1 MLKGWNFTEKETQ
14 KAREEYWKKEHS
26 ELVKEHFEIKYYDY
40 DELIQKLIPKYTEMH
55 NLVIKLVDFPKNSFL
70 SILDLGIGTGQ
81 TALSLSQNFPNTT
94 LYGVDISPKMI
105 DQARIRLKNFLDRID
120 FSEQDIKDLKITNS
134 YDACV
139 AVLSIHH
146 LNENQKPKLF
156 RKIFDNLNDGGVFV
170 IGDIIKFDSE
180 KLTKEKEKEW
190 RNFLIKKLG
199 EKEGQYWFENYQEE
213 DLPSSVSN
221 QLKWLKQAG
230 FKEVKCIW
238 EYMNYAVFFGKK

>member
-1 MLKGWNFTEKETQ
+1 MT
-14 KAREEYWKKEHS
+14 KEHS
-26 ELVKEHFEIKYYDY
+26 ELVKEHFEMKYYDY

-55 NLVIKLVDFPKNSFL
+55 SLVVQLVDFPNDKKL
-70 SILDLGIGTGQ
+70 SILDLGVGTGQ
-81 TALSLSQNFPNTT
+81 TALSLLKKFSNAN
-94 LYGVDISPKMI
+94 LDGVDISPKMI
-105 DQARIRLKNFLDRID
+105 GQAKIRLKNFLDRIT
-120 FSEQDIKDLKITNS
+120 FSEQDIKDLKITKS

-156 RKIFDNLNDGGVFV
+156 RKIFDNLNENGVFV

-180 KLTKEKEKEW
+180 KETKDKEEEW
-190 RNFLIKKLG
+190 RNFLIKNFGK
-199 EKEGQYWFENYQEE
+199 KEGQYWFENYQEE

-238 EYMNYAVFFGKK
+238 EHMNYAVFFGRK

>member
-1 MLKGWNFTEKETQ
+1 M
-14 KAREEYWKKEHS
+14 AKEHS
-26 ELVKEHFEIKYYDY
+26 ELVKEHFEMKYYDY

-55 NLVIKLVDFPKNSFL
+55 NLVVQLFDFPTDKKM
-70 SILDLGIGTGQ
+70 SILDLGVGTGQ
-81 TALSLSQNFPNTT
+81 TALSLLQKFPNAT
-94 LYGVDISPKMI
+94 LDGIDISPKMI
-105 DQARIRLKNFLDRID
+105 EQAKIRLKNFLDRIT
-120 FSEQDIKDLKITNS
+120 FSEKDIKNLKIS
-134 YDACV
+134 KLYDACV

-156 RKIFDNLNDGGVFV
+156 RKIFDNLKVDGIFL

-180 KLTKEKEKEW
+180 KVTKEKEEEW
-190 RNFLIKKLG
+190 RNFLIKNLG

-221 QLKWLKQAG
+221 QLEWLKQAG

-238 EYMNYAVFFGKK
+238 EYMNYAVFFGRK